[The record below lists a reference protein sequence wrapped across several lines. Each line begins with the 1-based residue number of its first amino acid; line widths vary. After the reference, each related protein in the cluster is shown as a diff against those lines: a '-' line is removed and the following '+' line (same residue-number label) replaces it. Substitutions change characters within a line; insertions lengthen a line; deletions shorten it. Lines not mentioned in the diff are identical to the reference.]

1 MLFRSGLGVLEAKE
15 YGRTRRTSAEIL
27 VVFQMRTT
35 QLCRAFWLLKPCVPL
50 STDGEKEAKRK
61 EKPTLN
67 KKRTFET
74 AEIPTENNKTGFRA

>member
-1 MLFRSGLGVLEAKE
+1 
-15 YGRTRRTSAEIL
+15 
-27 VVFQMRTT
+27 
-35 QLCRAFWLLKPCVPL
+35 VPL

>member
-1 MLFRSGLGVLEAKE
+1 
-15 YGRTRRTSAEIL
+15 
-27 VVFQMRTT
+27 
-35 QLCRAFWLLKPCVPL
+35 LKRK
-50 STDGEKEAKRK
+50 EKEAKRK